1 MCSVEKYIDKKGMI
15 ETLSECVA
23 IKSVKADPE
32 DGAPYGK
39 GIADALDFMLE
50 TGLKMGFRTENIDGQ
65 AGYIEYGHGD
75 DMVAVLGHID
85 VVPAGDGWDSDPFI
99 CERHDG
105 RLTGR
110 GTLDD
115 KGPVTAALYALK
127 AVKDS
132 GVSLKHRIRI
142 IIGTDEESGSKDMA
156 RYRETEEMPIYAFTP
171 DAMFP
176 VVNSEKGMVVFSISK
191 LLTPSDDAQLVS
203 ASGGLVTNQVPDK
216 AEIKIK
222 MSDDILTFR
231 NTEGRAAHGSTPE
244 AGVNAIDSLF
254 RNLTESSLFEK
265 FPGDLKSF
273 TEFYM
278 KYIESDTTGARLHAD
293 HSDDRLGDATM
304 NAGVLEGDRDH
315 IEIRV
320 DYRYPANID
329 CEQYLRNIE
338 DICGREGL
346 EFRLIKHKHGLYFP
360 EDHELV
366 KTLTEVYAEE
376 TGEVSEP
383 VSMGGGTYAKSLP
396 DTVAFGPIFP
406 GHEDTMHQANEH
418 ITEDELEAGCRI
430 YAKAMIRLGN
440 L

>member
-1 MCSVEKYIDKKGMI
+1 
-15 ETLSECVA
+15 
-23 IKSVKADPE
+23 
-32 DGAPYGK
+32 
-39 GIADALDFMLE
+39 
-50 TGLKMGFRTENIDGQ
+50 
-65 AGYIEYGHGD
+65 
-75 DMVAVLGHID
+75 
-85 VVPAGDGWDSDPFI
+85 
-99 CERHDG
+99 
-105 RLTGR
+105 
-110 GTLDD
+110 
-115 KGPVTAALYALK
+115 
-127 AVKDS
+127 
-132 GVSLKHRIRI
+132 
-142 IIGTDEESGSKDMA
+142 
-156 RYRETEEMPIYAFTP
+156 
-171 DAMFP
+171 
-176 VVNSEKGMVVFSISK
+176 
-191 LLTPSDDAQLVS
+191 
-203 ASGGLVTNQVPDK
+203 
-216 AEIKIK
+216 

-418 ITEDELEAGCRI
+418 ITEDDLEAGCRI